1 MGKSQRSVG
10 RLGRHVEHTLHV
22 ASVACWALLS
32 MYIAGARAC
41 YVFFKKH
48 LINTIIL
55 QAQLCGSL
63 RDRSAAILGA
73 KSSWLRFGIS

>member
-41 YVFFKKH
+41 YVFF
-48 LINTIIL
+48 
-55 QAQLCGSL
+55 S
-63 RDRSAAILGA
+63 
-73 KSSWLRFGIS
+73 KST